1 MYTICF
7 CLFLRVIKKMSTNK
21 INETPNQI
29 KKTHNK
35 NIDIKKNSLIYRCKN
50 VRVSLMLKNSI
61 LLY

>member
-35 NIDIKKNSLIYRCKN
+35 NIDIKKT
-50 VRVSLMLKNSI
+50 V
-61 LLY
+61 